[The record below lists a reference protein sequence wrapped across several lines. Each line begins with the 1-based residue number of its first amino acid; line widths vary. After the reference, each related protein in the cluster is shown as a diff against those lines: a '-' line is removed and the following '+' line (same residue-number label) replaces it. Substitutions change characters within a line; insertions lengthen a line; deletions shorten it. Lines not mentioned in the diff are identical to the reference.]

1 MSAIAFTRQ
10 ATTAMNEDVAAKVR
24 GLVAKHLGV
33 DTERVTNEAHFLDDF
48 HAGWLDRLELMI
60 VIEDQFVGVE
70 LSDDIFDQIEDVGDL
85 ICFIQSAENGRSGST
100 AFRSAR
106 VFR

>member
-1 MSAIAFTRQ
+1 MSTIGFTRQ
-10 ATTAMNEDVAAKVR
+10 AATGMNEDVAVKVR
-24 GLVAKHLGV
+24 SLVAKHLGV

-85 ICFIQSAENGRSGST
+85 ICFIQSAENGRSGAT
-100 AFRSAR
+100 MGRMSAG
-106 VFR
+106 